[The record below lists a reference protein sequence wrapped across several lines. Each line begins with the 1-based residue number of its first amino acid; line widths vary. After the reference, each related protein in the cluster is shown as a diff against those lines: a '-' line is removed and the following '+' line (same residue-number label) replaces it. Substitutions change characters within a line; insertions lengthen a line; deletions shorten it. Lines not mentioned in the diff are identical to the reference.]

1 MKKLGKKH
9 IIIFACIT
17 VLILA
22 ISAISFKTG
31 NNAVSNVI
39 GTVISP
45 IQRVG
50 AAVVRETKSFAV
62 NIISSGKNAREN
74 EKLKEEIASLN
85 DQLRMV
91 EGYKTEN
98 EKLRSMLQ
106 LAESRSDFESTAA
119 NVIGRSISELHSTIT
134 IDKGTR
140 HNIKKNAV
148 VYTAEGLVGRVSEVG
163 YNFAKVQT
171 IFDAESAVSAICLRS
186 GDMGIVEGSSLAT
199 GGICTMNYIDKSA
212 KTVVGDMVE
221 TSAAGGIFPQ
231 GILIGKI
238 TQIKE
243 DSRAL
248 TLSAVVETSVNP
260 NSLDKVLV
268 ITDVIAE

>member
-22 ISAISFKTG
+22 ISAVSFKTG

-45 IQRVG
+45 VQSG
-50 AAVVRETKSFAV
+50 TAAVVRGTKNFVV
-62 NIISSGKNAREN
+62 NIFSSGKNAREN
-74 EKLKEEIASLN
+74 EKLKAEIASLN

-119 NVIGRSISELHSTIT
+119 NVIGRNIDELHSTIT

-163 YNFAKVQT
+163 YNYSKVQT

-186 GDMGIVEGSSLAT
+186 GDMGIVEGSSLLA

-243 DSRAL
+243 DNRAL

-260 NSLDKVLV
+260 NNLDKVLV
-268 ITDVIAE
+268 ITHME

>member
-17 VLILA
+17 ALILA
-22 ISAISFKTG
+22 VSIVSFKTG
-31 NNAVSNVI
+31 NNAVSNII

-45 IQRVG
+45 VQSG
-50 AAVVRETKSFAV
+50 CAAVVRGTKNFAV
-62 NIISSGKNAREN
+62 NIFSSGKNAREN
-74 EKLKEEIASLN
+74 EKLKAEIASLN

-119 NVIGRSISELHSTIT
+119 NVIGRSIDELHSTIT

-163 YNFAKVQT
+163 YNFSKVQT

-186 GDMGIVEGSSLAT
+186 GDMGIVEGSSLST

-243 DSRAL
+243 DNRAL

-260 NSLDKVLV
+260 NNLDKVLV
-268 ITDVIAE
+268 ITDVIAK

>member
-22 ISAISFKTG
+22 VSIVSFKTG
-31 NNAVSNVI
+31 NNAVSNAI

-45 IQRVG
+45 VQSG
-50 AAVVRETKSFAV
+50 TAAVVRGTKNFAV
-62 NIISSGKNAREN
+62 NIFSSGKNAREN
-74 EKLKEEIASLN
+74 EKLKAEIASLN

-119 NVIGRSISELHSTIT
+119 NVIGRSIDELHSTIT

-148 VYTAEGLVGRVSEVG
+148 VYTADGLVGRVSEAG
-163 YNFAKVQT
+163 YNFSKVQT

-186 GDMGIVEGSSLAT
+186 GDMGIVEGSSLST

-243 DSRAL
+243 DNRAL

-260 NSLDKVLV
+260 NNLDKVLV
-268 ITDVIAE
+268 ITDVIAK

>member
-1 MKKLGKKH
+1 MKKFGKKQ

-17 VLILA
+17 ALILS

-45 IQRVG
+45 IQSGG
-50 AAVVRETKSFAV
+50 AAVVRATKNFVV
-62 NIISSGKNAREN
+62 NIVSSGKNAREN
-74 EKLKEEIASLN
+74 EKLKAEIAELN
-85 DQLRMV
+85 NQLRMV

-98 EKLRSMLQ
+98 EKLRTLLELSQ
-106 LAESRSDFESTAA
+106 SRSEFESTAA
-119 NVIGRSISELHSTIT
+119 NVIGRSIDELHSIIT

-148 VYTAEGLVGRVSEVG
+148 VYTADGLVGRVSEAG
-163 YNFAKVQT
+163 YNFSKVQT

-186 GDMGIVEGSSLAT
+186 GDMGIVEGVSSSAS
-199 GGICTMNYIDKSA
+199 GVCTMNYIDKSA
-212 KTVVGDMVE
+212 KTVVGDMIE
-221 TSAAGGIFPQ
+221 TSAAGGIFPK

-248 TLSAVVETSVNP
+248 TLSATIEAAVNP
-260 NSLDKVLV
+260 TRLDTVLV
-268 ITDVIAE
+268 ITQME

>member
-1 MKKLGKKH
+1 MKKFSKKH

-17 VLILA
+17 VLIL
-22 ISAISFKTG
+22 SVSVISFKTG

-45 IQRVG
+45 LQSG
-50 AAVVRETKSFAV
+50 AAAVVRGTKNFAV
-62 NIISSGKNAREN
+62 NIVSSGKNAREN
-74 EKLKEEIASLN
+74 EELRTEIASLN

-98 EKLRSMLQ
+98 EKLRELLGLS
-106 LAESRSDFESTAA
+106 ESHSEFESTAA
-119 NVIGRSISELHSTIT
+119 NVIGRSIDELHSTIT
-134 IDKGTR
+134 IDKGKR

-148 VYTAEGLVGRVSEVG
+148 VFTAEGLVGRVSEVG

-186 GDMGIVEGSSLAT
+186 GDMGVVEGISSSAS
-199 GGICTMNYIDKSA
+199 GICTMNYIDKSA
-212 KTVVGDMVE
+212 KTVVGDMIE
-221 TSAAGGIFPQ
+221 TSAAGGIFPK

-248 TLSAVVETSVNP
+248 TLSATIETGVNL
-260 NSLDKVLV
+260 SGLDTVLV
-268 ITDVIAE
+268 TTQMQ